1 MKLYLLSGIILL
13 YLLVLVFF
21 YFYQRTFLYF
31 PELNNY
37 LTKETI
43 NEENQQLTVK
53 TSDDISLKSYYYSNK
68 NNTHTILFLHGNA
81 GTLENRIKLQ
91 DSYNCFFLIADLH
104 MLTTHQDK
112 VDGLNEN
119 IIELV
124 IDWLSVGLDP
134 SKSCFYLQSKIPE
147 ISELTVLMSMLCSVP
162 RIQRIPTL
170 KEKIT
175 SMNLNDNYSLGLLSY
190 PVLMSSDILVFNAS
204 AVPVGEDQLSH
215 VELTRE
221 LARRFNSSY
230 KDIFIEP
237 EPLISKVSRLVGTDG
252 QGKMSKSLNNS
263 IYLSDSEDIVKNKVM
278 KMYTDPN
285 RTSADIP
292 GKVEG
297 NPVFIYHDIFNSNKE
312 ELDDFKD
319 RYSKGKIGDVE
330 VKKSLIKNINNFLN
344 PIREKRSEIL
354 KNKSEILDIIIE
366 GSNTAR
372 EVARGNLELI
382 KDAMSLN
389 FR

>member
-1 MKLYLLSGIILL
+1 MNDKNKSKIL
-13 YLLVLVFF
+13 VTGD
-21 YFYQRTFLYF
+21 RPTG
-31 PELNNY
+31 
-37 LTKETI
+37 
-43 NEENQQLTVK
+43 
-53 TSDDISLKSYYYSNK
+53 SLHLGHYV
-68 NNTHTILFLHGNA
+68 

-91 DSYNCFFLIADLH
+91 ESYNCFFLIADLH

-112 VDGLNEN
+112 VEDLNEN
-119 IIELV
+119 IVELV
-124 IDWLSVGLDP
+124 MDWMSVGLDP

-147 ISELTVLMSMLCSVP
+147 ISELTILLSMLCSVP

-170 KEKIT
+170 KEKII

-190 PVLMSSDILVFNAS
+190 PVLMSSDILAFNAS

-221 LARRFNSSY
+221 IARRFNSSY
-230 KDIFIEP
+230 KDILIEP
-237 EPLISKVSRLVGTDG
+237 QPLVSKVSRLVGTDG

-263 IYLSDSEDIVKNKVM
+263 IYLSDNEDLVKKKVM
-278 KMYTDPN
+278 KMFTDPN

-292 GKVEG
+292 GKVAG
-297 NPVFIYHDIFNSNKE
+297 NPVFIYHDIFNSDRE

-330 VKKSLIKNINNFLN
+330 VKNSLVKNINHFLE
-344 PIREKRSEIL
+344 PIRQRRSEIL

-366 GSNTAR
+366 GSKTAR
-372 EVARGNLELI
+372 KVARNNLELI

-389 FR
+389 FK

>member
-1 MKLYLLSGIILL
+1 MNDKNKSKIL
-13 YLLVLVFF
+13 VTGD
-21 YFYQRTFLYF
+21 RPTG
-31 PELNNY
+31 
-37 LTKETI
+37 
-43 NEENQQLTVK
+43 
-53 TSDDISLKSYYYSNK
+53 SLHLGHYV
-68 NNTHTILFLHGNA
+68 

-104 MLTTHQDK
+104 MLTTHHDK

-366 GSNTAR
+366 GSKKAR
-372 EVARGNLELI
+372 EAARDNLELI

>member
-1 MKLYLLSGIILL
+1 MNDKNKSKIL
-13 YLLVLVFF
+13 VTGD
-21 YFYQRTFLYF
+21 RPTG
-31 PELNNY
+31 
-37 LTKETI
+37 
-43 NEENQQLTVK
+43 
-53 TSDDISLKSYYYSNK
+53 SLHLGHYV
-68 NNTHTILFLHGNA
+68 

-104 MLTTHQDK
+104 MLTTHHDK

-344 PIREKRSEIL
+344 PIREKRREIL